1 MQHSRL
7 VVQDP
12 RVNGGAGMGKLRI
25 LVAEDEE
32 GIRESLGLVLGDYD
46 VTFAADGQEALDHL
60 AQTRFDLVLLDIK
73 MPKVDGLEIMRY
85 LKRQPNAPAVLIL
98 TAYQSVEMAK
108 EAVKLGAVDY
118 LPKPFDRDHILEAI
132 RDILSR
138 PSPAA

>member
-46 VTFAADGQEALDHL
+46 VTVAVDGQEAWDWLSR
-60 AQTRFDLVLLDIK
+60 ARFDLVLLDIK
-73 MPKVDGLEIMRY
+73 MPKVDGVEIMRR
-85 LKRQPNAPAVLIL
+85 LRQRQIAVPVLVL
-98 TAYQSVEMAK
+98 TAYQSVEMAR

-118 LPKPFDRDHILEAI
+118 LPKPFNRDHVLEAV
-132 RDILSR
+132 RGILSR